1 MPLLQATVDQRRFGQ
16 RRVRPR
22 LVGLREEGGLVVGV
36 NNLQGDLVLE
46 STAGIIEEPGLE
58 E

>member
-1 MPLLQATVDQRRFGQ
+1 MRWGRI
-16 RRVRPR
+16 RPR
-22 LVGLREEGGLVVGV
+22 LVGLREEGGLVVRV